1 MKFQSNPNG
10 IIMKLFIFVRLNQM
24 FYYRSKLIPR
34 NTLSRVE
41 LELIAKH
48 SLISLQMEKW
58 LF

>member
-1 MKFQSNPNG
+1 MKFQSNPDG
-10 IIMKLFIFVRLNQM
+10 IIMKLFSFVRLNQM

-48 SLISLQMEKW
+48 SLICLQMEIR
-58 LF
+58 LL